1 MSTRSIRT
9 LALAALTVAMTLLAW
24 GCAQSPSAGKS
35 AHAVNAE
42 QNDATP
48 SVDRAREAA
57 QMVVAIEKEPRRMA
71 EVLEAH
77 GMKRETFEELLLNI
91 AQDPELTEVYE
102 TARIASSR

>member
-1 MSTRSIRT
+1 MSARSIRT
-9 LALAALTVAMTLLAW
+9 LAFAALTIGMTLFAW
-24 GCAQSPSAGKS
+24 GCAQSPSTETS
-35 AHAVNAE
+35 ANAVNAE

-57 QMVVAIEKEPRRMA
+57 QMVVAIEKEPTRMG

-77 GMKRETFEELLLNI
+77 GMKRETFEELLFNI

-102 TARIASSR
+102 TARTTSSL